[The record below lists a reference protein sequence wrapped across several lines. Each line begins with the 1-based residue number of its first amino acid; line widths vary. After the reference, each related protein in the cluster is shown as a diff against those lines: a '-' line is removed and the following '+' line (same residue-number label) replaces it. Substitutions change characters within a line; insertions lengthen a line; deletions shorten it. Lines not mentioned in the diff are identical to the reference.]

1 MKHILFTDLH
11 VGLSSEFW
19 DDLALE
25 AIKFLND
32 IAQKNKIESV
42 LFLGDFFHNRKEL
55 NVKSINIAYK
65 IGEILNN
72 YQTHLIC
79 GNHDSYYKNTNKINS
94 LTIMEKFNNIKVYTE
109 PTIINKRIVL
119 VPWGCDF
126 REYTHIPIC
135 MGHFDIKDFQL
146 NDTSISKSGEDP
158 KGFKDFEL
166 VLSGH
171 FHKYSE
177 KYNIKYIGNMYGHNF
192 NDINAKRGCW
202 IFDDET
208 LNMEFF
214 EFTKAPKFIKIQNN
228 EFEPDNIE
236 NNIIRVYFDNKLSDK
251 EMSDVLVKIESLN
264 PHELS
269 VDYSGVI
276 LDSIS
281 NQDEEIS
288 IKNDMEILKEYVE
301 KIELPKDIEQEKLL
315 NFIYELETDE

>member
-11 VGLSSEFW
+11 VGLSTEFW

-25 AIKFLND
+25 AIKYLD
-32 IAQKNKIESV
+32 EIAQNNKIESV
-42 LFLGDFFHNRKEL
+42 LFLGDFFHNRREL
-55 NVKSINIAYK
+55 NVKSINTAYK
-65 IGEILNN
+65 IGNILNK
-72 YQTHLIC
+72 YQTHMIC
-79 GNHDSYYKNTNKINS
+79 GNHDSYYKNTNEVNS
-94 LTIMEKFNNIKVYTE
+94 LSIMEKFDNIKIYIE
-109 PTIINKRIVL
+109 PIIINNKIVM
-119 VPWGCDF
+119 VPWGCDY
-126 REYTHIPIC
+126 REYDVPVC

-146 NDTSISKSGEDP
+146 NDNSVSKHGEDP
-158 KGFKDFEL
+158 KNFKKFDL

-177 KYNIKYIGNMYGHNF
+177 KNNIKYIGNMYGHNF
-192 NDINAKRGCW
+192 NDINAQRGLW

-208 LNMEFF
+208 LDMEFF

-228 EFEPDNIE
+228 EFNVEEIE

-281 NQDEEIS
+281 TREEEIS
-288 IKNDMEILKEYVE
+288 IKNDMEILKEYIE
-301 KIELPKDIEQEKLL
+301 KIELPKDIHQEKLL
-315 NFIYELETDE
+315 NFIYELETNE